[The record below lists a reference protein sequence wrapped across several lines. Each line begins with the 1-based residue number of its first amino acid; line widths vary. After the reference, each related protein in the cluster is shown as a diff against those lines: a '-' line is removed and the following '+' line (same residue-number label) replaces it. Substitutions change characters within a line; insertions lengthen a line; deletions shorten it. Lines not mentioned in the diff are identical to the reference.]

1 MTMDEQVQSSVPSEF
16 NPPMKLSAEQIEMLK
31 AVARERAIAQAAAE
45 QPLQQLQP
53 PQQQRLAG
61 PPPSIVPPQQ
71 PQQPQIIYLRR
82 NFTVAEILLVLLISC
97 GIVTGVQALWGL
109 GARILPQVEI
119 KVK

>member
-1 MTMDEQVQSSVPSEF
+1 MDEQVQQSVPPEF
-16 NPPMKLSAEQIEMLK
+16 QAPMKLSAEQIEMLK

-45 QPLQQLQP
+45 QQIQP
-53 PQQQRLAG
+53 PQQRLAA
-61 PPPSIVPPQQ
+61 PSPSIAPPQPQ
-71 PQQPQIIYLRR
+71 QQPQIIYLRR